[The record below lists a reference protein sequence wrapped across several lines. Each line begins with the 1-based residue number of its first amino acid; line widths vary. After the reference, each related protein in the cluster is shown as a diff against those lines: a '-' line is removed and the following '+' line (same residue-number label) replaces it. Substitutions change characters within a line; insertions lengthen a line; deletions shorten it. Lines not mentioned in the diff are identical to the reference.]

1 MLLDF
6 ARLQGYDDQ
15 NLRKLEDVLARAK
28 DVDDA
33 ITEFRR
39 LRTDSDSTDPR
50 NSRNAAGGKYT
61 VVKGENELIRRLDD
75 GWSLIQNLR
84 DDKFLIRDQ

>member
-6 ARLQGYDDQ
+6 PRLQGYDDQ

-39 LRTDSDSTDPR
+39 LRTDSADPC